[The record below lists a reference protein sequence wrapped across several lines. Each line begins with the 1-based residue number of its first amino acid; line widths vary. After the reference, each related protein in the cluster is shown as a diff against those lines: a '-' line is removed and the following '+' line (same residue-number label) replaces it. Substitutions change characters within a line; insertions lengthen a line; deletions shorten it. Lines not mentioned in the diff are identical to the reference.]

1 MVSLSA
7 VGGPYDGR
15 MQRGTPR
22 LGDGHPRYATTMG
35 VHEIVTEPSSID
47 WDDVVD
53 VVSVGVGTSGL
64 AAALASQE
72 IGLRTFA
79 VGVSPGG
86 EGDLAARLGIT
97 DSESAG
103 YLKSV
108 TSDTGPASAPARTL
122 PIRYVETSAPAD
134 AGRPV
139 GGYTFVG
146 AALRTWAAA
155 CLATPFG
162 PGSVIVAVPFAGFP
176 NALSGTYSNTVDLT
190 LAATYNAAFITAHGG
205 TVASAEADLLAA
217 MVSDETYVN
226 IHDSVFPPGEIRG
239 ILVSVP
245 EPVTL
250 SLFGMGLAGVAALR
264 RRKAKA

>member
-1 MVSLSA
+1 MKRIWMVLAATVMVASAQTAQATPVVFHTTLSGLNEVPPNASPATGFADVTVDTALNTLKIDVTFSGLSA
-7 VGGPYDGR
+7 
-15 MQRGTPR
+15 
-22 LGDGHPRYATTMG
+22 
-35 VHEIVTEPSSID
+35 
-47 WDDVVD
+47 
-53 VVSVGVGTSGL
+53 
-64 AAALASQE
+64 
-72 IGLRTFA
+72 
-79 VGVSPGG
+79 
-86 EGDLAARLGIT
+86 
-97 DSESAG
+97 
-103 YLKSV
+103 
-108 TSDTGPASAPARTL
+108 PASAAH
-122 PIRYVETSAPAD
+122 IHC
-134 AGRPV
+134 
-139 GGYTFVG
+139 
-146 AALRTWAAA
+146 

-250 SLFGMGLAGVAALR
+250 SLFGLGLVGAAALR